1 MLAEIYM
8 LRLEAA
14 ARGGQGSDDQ
24 FVSVRPRFV
33 ARCEGVLRSEERHA
47 SDTQLLLT
55 LSYNG
60 SPGCRL
66 MLRRWAVWISGVWLS
81 FLRKSALL
89 AC

>member
-1 MLAEIYM
+1 MLAEFYM

-66 MLRRWAVWISGVWLS
+66 MLRRWAVWISGVPEE
-81 FLRKSALL
+81 RKSALL